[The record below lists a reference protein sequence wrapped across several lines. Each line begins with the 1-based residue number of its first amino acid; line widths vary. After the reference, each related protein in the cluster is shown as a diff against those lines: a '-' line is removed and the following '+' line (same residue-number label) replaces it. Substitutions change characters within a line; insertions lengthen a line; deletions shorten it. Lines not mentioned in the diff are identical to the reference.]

1 MEADSRTVTMTW
13 LKSLKETEGDVKL
26 CPGLK
31 RQRVLTPKRWQ
42 DTREQLQRLW
52 LWQKTGWGRGQL
64 SSFGSVIK
72 DREDRTKDWTL
83 RGDTLPPG
91 DKRWL
96 HRVTEFEWCEP
107 VVLSLDWGLQG
118 SGPHKANANGTVLPY
133 SRESTHL
140 MQILRAPLIEVK
152 SQSNFYYQV
161 I

>member
-1 MEADSRTVTMTW
+1 MEADSRTATMTW
-13 LKSLKETEGDVKL
+13 VKEIEGAVKF

-31 RQRVLTPKRWQ
+31 RRRVPRSKRWQ

-52 LWQKTGWGRGQL
+52 LWQKTGWGGGQL

-83 RGDTLPPG
+83 TGDASSPRGQTLTSQSHKVRMLWARG
-91 DKRWL
+91 L
-96 HRVTEFEWCEP
+96 N
-107 VVLSLDWGLQG
+107 LDWGLQG

-140 MQILRAPLIEVK
+140 MQILWAPLIEVK